1 MLQAQ
6 ATDSVCSWRPDAVF
20 SNAGRRYRAKSYNGA
35 PRPMK
40 MGTTAS
46 PWRYEAGARYAIPSA
61 TPPPP
66 TILHYALLCSANV
79 LSRPGALLRRPG
91 AALTSVHAPP
101 GALKAL
107 NRGPEQYA

>member
-1 MLQAQ
+1 
-6 ATDSVCSWRPDAVF
+6 
-20 SNAGRRYRAKSYNGA
+20 
-35 PRPMK
+35 MK
-40 MGTTAS
+40 IGTTAS
-46 PWRYEAGARYAIPSA
+46 PWRYEARACYAIPSA

-79 LSRPGALLRRPG
+79 LSRPGALLKRPG